1 MTVHLV
7 NPSDLS
13 FGLSVITPRWL
24 YVLASAT
31 PREYADPVIVD
42 ETIDH
47 FDPTTV
53 APGDVVGIGVHT
65 LNALR
70 GYKVGKM
77 AREAG
82 AKVIFGGV
90 HASLY
95 PEEAVELGGA
105 HGVVKGDG
113 DRAWADV
120 LADCANGGP
129 RPVYEGGRVEPEDFK
144 PARWDLM
151 PKDKYMWASVQT
163 VRGCPKHCSFCSVWR
178 TDGQRPRQRAAD
190 VVLEEI
196 VELRRMGFRFIALAD
211 DNFYPV
217 TLEDLEHAARRED
230 KSRLRELEAIR
241 QERFDL
247 MARLAELPSDLVFMT
262 QITME
267 AADDVEFLEAMRKAN
282 VKGALVGVESVT
294 PEGLKSVYKDFNS
307 SGEGLVRR
315 LQRFREHKVY
325 ILGSFI
331 FGLSTDR
338 PDTFEYTADIA
349 HRSGVVFAQFL
360 PLTPLPGTVDFDRWE
375 ENVRSTGESIAGV
388 PMSRYWLIP
397 HSRRP
402 KMYTPHPVM
411 SAAEIIQRTQDVWDR
426 FYRLPLVWERSTIT
440 KSIRGRLIFMLM
452 SKLYRQMYAKSGF
465 ATDSART
472 RRAKRWTQW
481 IAKPVRGLFQA
492 PPMPELQVPRRASD

>member
-13 FGLSVITPRWL
+13 FGMSVITPRWL
-24 YVLASAT
+24 FVIAAAT
-31 PREYADPVIVD
+31 PEEYGDPIIVD

-53 APGDVVGIGVHT
+53 APGDIVGIGVHT

-95 PEEAVELGGA
+95 PNEAMELGGA
-105 HGVVKGDG
+105 HGVVQGDG

-120 LADCANGGP
+120 LADCSNGGP
-129 RPVYEGGRVEPEDFK
+129 RQTYQGGRVEPEDFK

-190 VVLEEI
+190 AVLEEI

-230 KSRLRELEAIR
+230 KTRLRELEAIR

-247 MARLAELPSDLVFMT
+247 MSRLAELPSDLVFMT

-307 SGEGLVRR
+307 AGDDLVTR

-331 FGLSTDR
+331 FGLPTDR
-338 PDTFEYTADIA
+338 PETFNLTADVA
-349 HRSGVVFAQFL
+349 QRSGVVFAQFL
-360 PLTPLPGTVDFDRWE
+360 PLTPLPGTIDFEHWE
-375 ENVRSTGESIAGV
+375 EKLAERGEKIAGV

-397 HSRRP
+397 QSLRP
-402 KMYTPHPVM
+402 KMYTPHPLM
-411 SAAEIIQRTQDVWDR
+411 SAAEVRERTQGVWDR
-426 FYRLPLVWERSTIT
+426 FYKLSYVWERAKIS
-440 KSIRGRLIFMLM
+440 KSLKNRLIFILM
-452 SKLYRQMYAKSGF
+452 SKLYRQMYAKSGL
-465 ATDSART
+465 ATDSAR
-472 RRAKRWTQW
+472 RDRARRWTQW
-481 IAKPVRGLFQA
+481 IAKPVRQLFRA
-492 PPMPELQVPRRASD
+492 PPMPDLQVPGRSA

>member
-13 FGLSVITPRWL
+13 FGMSVITPRWL
-24 YVLASAT
+24 YVLAAAT
-31 PREYADPVIVD
+31 PREYGDPVIVD

-47 FDPTTV
+47 FDPATV
-53 APGDVVGIGVHT
+53 TPGDVVGIGVHT

-70 GYKVGKM
+70 GYKIGKM

-95 PEEAVELGGA
+95 PNEAMELGGA
-105 HGVVKGDG
+105 HGVVQGDG
-113 DRAWADV
+113 DLAWAEV

-129 RPVYEGGRVEPEDFK
+129 KRNYLGGRVEPEAFK

-178 TDGQRPRQRAAD
+178 TDGQQPRQRAAD

-217 TLEDLEHAARRED
+217 TLQDLEHAARRED

-247 MARLAELPSDLVFMT
+247 MSRLAELPSDLVFMT

-294 PEGLKSVYKDFNS
+294 SEGLKSVYKDFNS
-307 SGEGLVRR
+307 AGDDLVTR
-315 LQRFREHKVY
+315 LRRFREHKVY

-331 FGLSTDR
+331 FGLPTDR
-338 PDTFEYTADIA
+338 PETFDLTADVA
-349 HRSGVVFAQFL
+349 QRSGVVFAQFL
-360 PLTPLPGTVDFDRWE
+360 PLTPLPGTIDFEHWE
-375 ENVRSTGESIAGV
+375 EKLAERGEKIAGI

-397 HSRRP
+397 QALRP
-402 KMYTPHPVM
+402 KMYTPHPLM
-411 SAAEIIQRTQDVWDR
+411 SAAEVRERTQGVWDR
-426 FYRLPLVWERSTIT
+426 FYKMSYIWERAKIA
-440 KSIRGRLIFMLM
+440 KSIRGRLIFLLM
-452 SKLYRQMYAKSGF
+452 SKLYRQMYAKSGL

-472 RRAKRWTQW
+472 RKAKRWTQW
-481 IAKPVRGLFQA
+481 IAKPVRRLFQA
-492 PPMPELQVPRRASD
+492 PPMPELQVPGRSSL